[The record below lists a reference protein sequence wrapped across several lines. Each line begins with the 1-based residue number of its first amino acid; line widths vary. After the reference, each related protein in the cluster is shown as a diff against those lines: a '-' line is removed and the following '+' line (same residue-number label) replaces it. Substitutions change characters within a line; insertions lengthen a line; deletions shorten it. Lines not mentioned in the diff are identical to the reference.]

1 MASKFKFDKTTL
13 QKVVMIVLSLICAL
27 LFWVYVTE
35 TEGEVYSDTFSGVK
49 VVFEGETNMR
59 DTKGLIIN
67 SIDSTSVRVKIT
79 GDRRIVA
86 NLDAADLTAVIDLSS
101 ISKSGNYS
109 LSYKI
114 EYPTGTDTSSLS
126 VETRY
131 PSVVN
136 FYVDK
141 LSKKSV
147 EIKGVFNGNP
157 AEGYSIEPMEFNPS
171 TVLIYG
177 PETAL
182 AQVDH
187 AYVEV
192 DREDLDKTLTFDSTY
207 QLVDADGN
215 LIDNDE
221 ITLEMDTVSV
231 TVPVISIKTVDLT
244 LDFIYGYGVAED
256 NVKYSIDPDS
266 ITLTGDSQ
274 VLAGRNNITLDNIDL
289 SAIDGV
295 FTKTYPI
302 VIPNDTEIVEGPK
315 EATVTIE
322 IVGLETRTVSI
333 GRSNLS
339 YVNLTEGFD
348 AEIIS
353 DSLDNVKIRG
363 KDTVLNN
370 ISTANIYAV
379 ADLSELGNTTGIVSV
394 PVKIYIDGT
403 ADAGPVGEYGT
414 YKIYINITKSEE

>member
-1 MASKFKFDKTTL
+1 MASKFKFNRAAL
-13 QKVVMIVLSLICAL
+13 QKALLILLSLICAL
-27 LFWVYVTE
+27 LFWLYVTE

-59 DTKGLIIN
+59 DTRGLIIN
-67 SIDSTSVRVKIT
+67 SVDSTSVRVKIT

-86 NLDAADLTAVIDLSS
+86 NLDAADITAVIDLSS

-114 EYPTGTDTSSLS
+114 EYPTGTDTSSLT

-141 LSKKSV
+141 LSKKTV
-147 EIKGVFNGNP
+147 EIKGVFNGSP
-157 AEGYSIEPMEFNPS
+157 AEGYSIEPLEFDPA
-171 TVLIYG
+171 TVVISG

-182 AQVDH
+182 AEVDH
-187 AYVEV
+187 AYLEV
-192 DREDLDKTLTFDSTY
+192 DRDDLDKTLTFDSTY
-207 QLVDADGN
+207 LLVDGDGN
-215 LIDNDE
+215 VIDNDE
-221 ITLEMDTVSV
+221 ISLEMDTVSV
-231 TVPVISIKTVDLT
+231 TVPVISIKSVDLT

-256 NVKYSIDPDS
+256 NVKYSIDPPS
-266 ITLTGDSQ
+266 ITLTGDSE
-274 VLAGRNNITLDNIDL
+274 VLAGRNNLTLDNIDL
-289 SAIDGV
+289 STIDG
-295 FTKTYPI
+295 TYTETYSI
-302 VIPNDTEIVEGPK
+302 VIPNDTEIVEGAK

-333 GRSNLS
+333 SKSNLS
-339 YVNLTEGFD
+339 FTNLTEGFE

-363 KDTVLNN
+363 KESVLNS
-370 ISTANIYAV
+370 ISGSNIYAV

-403 ADAGPVGEYGT
+403 AEAGAVGRYGD
-414 YKIYINITKSEE
+414 YKIYINITKPEE

>member
-1 MASKFKFDKTTL
+1 MASNFKFNKAAL
-13 QKVVMIVLSLICAL
+13 QKAVMIVLSFTAAL
-27 LFWVYVTE
+27 LFWIYVTE
-35 TEGEVYSDTFSGVK
+35 TEGEEYSSTFNGIE
-49 VVFEGETNMR
+49 VVFEGEASLR
-59 DTKGLIIN
+59 DSRGLVIN
-67 SIDSTSVRVKIT
+67 SADTTSVRVKIT

-86 NLDAADLTAVIDLSS
+86 NLDAADLTAVIDLST

-114 EYPTGTDTSSLS
+114 EYPSGTDASSLS

-141 LSKKSV
+141 LSKKTV

-157 AEGYSIEPMEFNPS
+157 AEGYSIEPLEFNPG
-171 TVLIYG
+171 TVVIYG

-187 AYVEV
+187 AYVAV
-192 DREDLDKTLTFDSTY
+192 DREDLDKTLTFDTVY

-215 LIDNDE
+215 VIDNDE
-221 ITLEMDTVSV
+221 ITLDRDTISV
-231 TVPVISIKTVDLT
+231 TVPVISIKPVDLT
-244 LDFIYGYGVAED
+244 LDFIYGNGVTKD
-256 NVKYSIDPDS
+256 NVKYSIEPER
-266 ITLTGDSQ
+266 IILTGDSE

-289 SAIDGV
+289 SEIDGV
-295 FTKTYPI
+295 FTQTYSI
-302 VIPNDTEIVEGPK
+302 VIPNDTEIVEGAK

-333 GRSNLS
+333 SKSNLS
-339 YVNLTEGFD
+339 FTNLTEGFE

-363 KDTVLNN
+363 KENVLNN
-370 ISTANIYAV
+370 ISASNIYAV
-379 ADLSELGNTTGIVSV
+379 ADLSELGNTTGIVSA

-403 ADAGPVGEYGT
+403 ADAGAVGKYGD

>member
-1 MASKFKFDKTTL
+1 MASKFKFDKNTL
-13 QKVVMIVLSLICAL
+13 QKAGLILVSLICAL

-49 VVFEGETNMR
+49 VVFEGESNMR
-59 DTKGLIIN
+59 DNKGLIIN
-67 SIDSTSVRVKIT
+67 SIDTTSVRVKIT

-101 ISKSGNYS
+101 ISRSGNYS

-114 EYPTGTDTSSLS
+114 EYPNGTDASSLT

-171 TVLIYG
+171 TVVIYG
-177 PETAL
+177 PETVL
-182 AQVDH
+182 AEVDH
-187 AYVEV
+187 AYVQV

-207 QLVDADGN
+207 QLVDKEGE
-215 LIDNDE
+215 LIDSDE
-221 ITLEMDTVSV
+221 ISLEMDTVSV

-244 LDFIYGYGVAED
+244 LDFIYGNGVTKD
-256 NVKYSIDPDS
+256 NVKYTIDPES

-289 SAIDGV
+289 SEIDGV
-295 FTKTYPI
+295 YTETYSI

-322 IVGLETRTVSI
+322 IVGLATRTVSI
-333 GRSNLS
+333 SRNNLS
-339 YVNLTEGFD
+339 FTNLTDGFE

-363 KDTVLNN
+363 KESVLNS
-370 ISTANIYAV
+370 ISTSNIYAV
-379 ADLSELGNTTGIVSV
+379 ADLSELGNTTGIAAV

-403 ADAGPVGEYGT
+403 ADAGAVGAYGT
-414 YKIYINITKSEE
+414 YKIYVNITKSED